1 MSSEK
6 VAQKARQ
13 TLKGVKELLEKAEET
28 TGKVLEKAA
37 PALQRSVDTSMEA
50 AASGFNATMK
60 SIEGATAGD
69 QVKLLN
75 AYKKFLAGQ
84 MEFVDARVRDLEKPR
99 SQSP

>member
-1 MSSEK
+1 MSSDQ

-13 TLKGVKELLEKAEET
+13 TLKGLKELLEKAEET
-28 TGKVLEKAA
+28 TQKVLEKAA
-37 PALQRSVDTSMEA
+37 PALQKSIDSSMEA
-50 AASGFNATMK
+50 AASGFSASMK

-84 MEFVDARVRDLEKPR
+84 MDFVEARIKDLEKP
-99 SQSP
+99 QGQPA